1 MKSALQSIRP
11 LEYVSLATRV
21 HSELAGLL
29 MAGKLSPG
37 EKLSLRKVAETM
49 GVSMMPVREAVTR
62 LVAEDALAV
71 LPNRAVSVPV
81 MTRRKMQELTIVRSE
96 IEGFAAARAALHR
109 SEPQLRAMRHL
120 DEQFR
125 KAVTGDRPDADRA
138 LKLNKELHF
147 VIYDASGLP
156 MLADIIQGL
165 WLKVGPVIN
174 LDVRSSE
181 QRLRSGQAEQYH
193 AQLVQGMAQRD
204 AEAARAAIVADI
216 ATSSRFIQQTGNL
229 PE

>member
-29 MAGKLSPG
+29 IGGKLSPG

-62 LVAEDALAV
+62 LVAEDALVV

-81 MTRRKMQELTIVRSE
+81 MTRRKMQELMIVRSE
-96 IEGFAAARAALHR
+96 IEGFAAARAALQR
-109 SEPQLRAMRHL
+109 TEPQLRAMRSL

-125 KAVTGDRPDADRA
+125 KAVSGERPDADRA
-138 LKLNKELHF
+138 LRLNKDLHF
-147 VIYDASGLP
+147 VIYEASGLP
-156 MLADIIQGL
+156 MLTDIIQGL
-165 WLKVGPVIN
+165 WLKIGPVIN
-174 LDVRSSE
+174 LDLRSSE
-181 QRLRSGQAEQYH
+181 QRLRSGHAEQFH
-193 AQLVQGMAQRD
+193 ARLVQAMADREP
-204 AEAARAAIVADI
+204 EAARLAIVADI
-216 ATSSRFIQQTGNL
+216 ETSSRFIQQTGNL